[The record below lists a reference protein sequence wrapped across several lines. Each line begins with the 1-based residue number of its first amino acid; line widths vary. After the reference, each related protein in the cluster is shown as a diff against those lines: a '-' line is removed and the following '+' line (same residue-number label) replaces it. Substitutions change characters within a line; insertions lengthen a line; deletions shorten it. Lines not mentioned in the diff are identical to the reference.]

1 MALYGWYG
9 LQPRIKPRLWP
20 SWRSSSPITNRLSLA
35 ASSWTKPS
43 AMRPGCRRKGYA
55 SRMLELL
62 IVRAREAGLNEL
74 HISVERENLPSVRV
88 IQGRGGAYERSFTH
102 EGMAADIYVIAL

>member
-1 MALYGWYG
+1 M
-9 LQPRIKPRLWP
+9 
-20 SWRSSSPITNRLSLA
+20 
-35 ASSWTKPS
+35 
-43 AMRPGCRRKGYA
+43 
-55 SRMLELL
+55 
-62 IVRAREAGLNEL
+62 VRAREAGLNEL